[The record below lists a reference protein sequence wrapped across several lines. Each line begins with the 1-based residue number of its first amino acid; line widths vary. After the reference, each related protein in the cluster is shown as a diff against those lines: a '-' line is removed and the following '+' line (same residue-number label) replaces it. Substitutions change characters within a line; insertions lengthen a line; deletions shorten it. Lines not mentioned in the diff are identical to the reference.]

1 MTKIG
6 EHPRIQPI
14 LGNHSQYCSVY
25 DLVGIIGEFDPKVV
39 QSSTFSGVD
48 YISLLE
54 SHEDELGSHGWGT
67 TSLQQSIIHSEIA
80 LCLKM
85 KNENQKQMEELNLEK
100 TYPVKQVKLQ
110 QLIGAFLFCKV
121 RNVEAL
127 NNNNIASLSSI
138 QTNYDGNNKR
148 VNLKVFV
155 LFMPLGLPFNIYCT
169 VLHINE
175 APLTIFNLIEK

>member
-6 EHPRIQPI
+6 EHLRIQPI
-14 LGNHSQYCSVY
+14 LGKHNQYWNVY
-25 DLVGIIGEFDPKVV
+25 NLVGIIGEFDPEVV
-39 QSSTFSGVD
+39 KSSTFSGVD
-48 YISLLE
+48 YMSLPK
-54 SHEDELGSHGWGT
+54 SHEDELESHGWGT
-67 TSLQQSIIHSEIA
+67 TSLQQSIIHYEIA

-85 KNENQKQMEELNLEK
+85 KNENQKQMEELNLER
-100 TYPVKQVKLQ
+100 TYLVKQVKLQ

-121 RNVEAL
+121 RSVGAL
-127 NNNNIASLSSI
+127 NNNNIASMSSI

-155 LFMPLGLPFNIYCT
+155 LFMPLGLPFNIYCI

-175 APLTIFNLIEK
+175 APLAIFNLIEK